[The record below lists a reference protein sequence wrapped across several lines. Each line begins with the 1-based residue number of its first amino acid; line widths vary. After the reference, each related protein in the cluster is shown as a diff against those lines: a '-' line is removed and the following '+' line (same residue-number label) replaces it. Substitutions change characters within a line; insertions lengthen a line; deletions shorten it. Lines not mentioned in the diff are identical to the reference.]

1 MIKTIEIEEIKA
13 AHTQYDVAPFITNRF
28 SPRAFSEKSIS
39 ETTMNTLFE
48 AASWAASANNE
59 QPWAYYFAHKNTEGF
74 DKIWSCLMEGNQP
87 WAKNAAA
94 LVVTVARK
102 TFERNGKN
110 NVAAEH
116 DLGMANATLLLQTR
130 ALDVFAHPMGGFH
143 KDKTI
148 EMLGLDENNVPICV
162 LALGHLGD
170 AEQLEEPF
178 KSRELTPRSRK
189 SLEKFVK
196 QV

>member
-1 MIKTIEIEEIKA
+1 MSETIEITEIKA
-13 AHTQYDVAPFITNRF
+13 AHTHYEVASFITERF
-28 SPRAFSEKSIS
+28 SPRAFSEKNIS
-39 ETTMNTLFE
+39 ETLMNTLFE

-74 DKIWSCLMEGNQP
+74 DKIADCLMPGNQV
-87 WAKNAAA
+87 WAKHAAA
-94 LVVTVARK
+94 LVVTVAKK
-102 TFERNGKN
+102 TFERNGNN

-116 DLGMANATLLLQTR
+116 DLGMANATLLLQAR
-130 ALDVFAHPMGGFH
+130 ALDVFAHPMGGF
-143 KDKTI
+143 DKI
-148 EMLGLDENNVPICV
+148 KAAEMLGLEENSVPICV
-162 LALGHLGD
+162 LALGYLGN

-189 SLEKFVK
+189 PLDEFVK